1 MRWSSIRTPPKRLFA
16 CRIPR
21 GASERSVVR
30 LSAKTTVGRF
40 EESTLWLS
48 TTNLGDKAIHLCA
61 SLNRSAPEISMSSDS
76 LHISL
81 TNTFVCPECPEQLR
95 TSVLR
100 VAVNRESCGDVL
112 GSTVNGTRAT
122 PVESICV
129 LKHVMKQADFKLP
142 AVCDSIL

>member
-1 MRWSSIRTPPKRLFA
+1 MCQASIRTPSRRLFA
-16 CRIPR
+16 CRILPGAPARR
-21 GASERSVVR
+21 GVR
-30 LSAKTTVGRF
+30 LSANTTVRRF
-40 EESTLWLS
+40 DESHLWLS
-48 TTNLGDKAIHLCA
+48 TINSGDKAIHLCA
-61 SLNRSAPEISMSSDS
+61 SLNRSAPETSMSSDS
-76 LHISL
+76 FHISL

-142 AVCDSIL
+142 AVCASIL